1 MIELFHLKRDIPFM
15 RFARSTIFFSVAFIV
30 ASIALLATKGLNLGV
45 DFTGGTVMEIGYPG
59 KAADVHGIRETL
71 ARAGHADAQVQNFGT
86 ASEVLVRL
94 PVKAGVTSAQL
105 SEKVLGIL
113 KVADPSV
120 QLRRVEFVGPQVGEE
135 LAEEGVIAALIAMGG
150 ILLYVMLRFTLK
162 FSLGSITATVHDVL
176 VIMGFFS
183 ITRLEFDLNALA
195 AVLAIMGYSLNDTI
209 VILDRIRENFR
220 TMRKAEPVTV
230 VNASLNQTLSRTIN
244 TSLLT
249 LLAVLAL
256 LFFGGEM
263 IHGFAL
269 ALTIGIVVGVYSSI
283 YIAGAMVL
291 ALGATREELLPIQK
305 EGAALDDRP

>member
-1 MIELFHLKRDIPFM
+1 MFSWKIVNIDFM
-15 RFARSTIFFSVAFIV
+15 RWRKVGLVLSTLINLAAIGS
-30 ASIALLATKGLNLGV
+30 LATQGLNLSIE
-45 DFTGGTVMEIGYPG
+45 FTGGTVVELAYETPP
-59 KAADVHGIRETL
+59 KLDDIRRTL
-71 ARAGHADAQVQNFGT
+71 AGSDFGGGVVQNFGGPDQ
-86 ASEVLVRL
+86 VLVRL
-94 PVKAGVTSAQL
+94 PPVEAVDGAEAAGKDIGARMQKL
-105 SEKVLGIL
+105 LPEAEI
-113 KVADPSV
+113 
-120 QLRRVEFVGPQVGEE
+120 RRVEFVGPQVGEE
-135 LAEEGVIAALIAMGG
+135 LAEDGLIAALIAMGG
-150 ILLYVMLRFTLK
+150 ILVYVMMRFTFK
-162 FSLGSITATVHDVL
+162 FALGSITATVHDVL
-176 VIMGFFS
+176 MIMGFFS

-220 TMRKAEPVTV
+220 TMRKAEPVGV
-230 VNASLNQTLSRTIN
+230 VNVSLNQTLSRTIN

-283 YIAGAMVL
+283 YIASAMVL

-305 EGAALDDRP
+305 EGATLDDRP

>member
-1 MIELFHLKRDIPFM
+1 MFSWKIINVDFM
-15 RFARSTIFFSVAFIV
+15 RWRKTGLILSTLINLAAIGS
-30 ASIALLATKGLNLGV
+30 LATQGLNLSIE
-45 DFTGGTVMEIGYPG
+45 FTGGTVVELAYETPPSL
-59 KAADVHGIRETL
+59 DDIRSRL
-71 ARAGHADAQVQNFGT
+71 AGSDFGAGVVQNFGGP
-86 ASEVLVRL
+86 ENVLLRL
-94 PVKAGVTSAQL
+94 PPVEAVGGAEAAGKDVGARMQKL
-105 SEKVLGIL
+105 LPEAEI
-113 KVADPSV
+113 
-120 QLRRVEFVGPQVGEE
+120 RRVEFVGPQVGEE

-283 YIAGAMVL
+283 YIASAMVL